1 MSEEQVV
8 LHCAPT
14 LKGIKPGNLF
24 SAPIQSEAEMN
35 LQVRILN
42 RLLGPK
48 GVRVVP
54 MQHSANR
61 ALIYVYRPSQL
72 EKYFHSEDVAK
83 LLKRF
88 GYSSESTGN
97 CVAQLRRRMK
107 TPFHGRDSFPHE
119 VGLFLGYPAE
129 DVNGF
134 IEHRAKGFKMV
145 GTWKVYGDSDAAERR
160 FRAFKQCTN
169 YCVSRYEQGV
179 PIDQIAAI

>member
-8 LHCAPT
+8 VHCAPT

-54 MQHSANR
+54 MQHSASR

-72 EKYFHSEDVAK
+72 EKYFHSEEVSK
-83 LLKRF
+83 LLRHF
-88 GYSSESTGN
+88 GYSPDSAGT
-97 CVAQLRRRMK
+97 CVARLRRKMK
-107 TPFHGRDSFPHE
+107 GSNQGQGSFPHE

-134 IEHRAKGFKMV
+134 IEHRAKDFKLV
-145 GTWKVYGDSDAAERR
+145 GTWKVYGDSAAAERR
-160 FRAFKQCTN
+160 FRAFKQCTS
-169 YCVSRYEQGV
+169 YCVKRYEQGV
-179 PIDQIAAI
+179 PIEQIAAI

>member
-35 LQVRILN
+35 LQIKILN

-54 MQHSANR
+54 MQHSKER
-61 ALIYVYRPSQL
+61 ALIYVYRPSKL
-72 EKYFHSEDVAK
+72 EAYFHSEEVSK

-88 GYSSESTGN
+88 GYSPDSTGS
-97 CVAQLRRRMK
+97 CVARLRRKMLS
-107 TPFHGRDSFPHE
+107 PSQGRDDFPHE

-134 IEHRAKGFKMV
+134 IEHRAKDFKMV
-145 GTWKVYGDSDAAERR
+145 GTWKVYGDSAAAERR
-160 FRAFKQCTN
+160 FRAFKRCTS
-169 YCVSRYEQGV
+169 YCVERYEQGV
-179 PIDQIAAI
+179 TIEQLAAI